1 MRGREGDMQR
11 TPIDVADALARVGDD
26 RDFLKEL
33 MDIYIEDLTARVAG
47 LREALAGGDL
57 KAVERLGHTI
67 KGSSANLSLPLL
79 QDRASAIELAG
90 RNGSAATAQA
100 NLQGLEKEF
109 LRLRDHLRQNP
120 L

>member
-1 MRGREGDMQR
+1 MERF
-11 TPIDVADALARVGDD
+11 PIDVADALARVGDD

-33 MDIYIEDLTARVAG
+33 MDIYTADLATRIAG
-47 LREALAGGDL
+47 LREALARGDL
-57 KAVERLGHTI
+57 KAVEQLGHAI

-79 QDRASAIELAG
+79 RDRASAIEIAG
-90 RNGSAATAQA
+90 KNGSAPKAQA

-109 LRLRDHLRQNP
+109 QRLREHLRENP

>member
-1 MRGREGDMQR
+1 MERI
-11 TPIDVADALARVGDD
+11 PIDVADALARVGDD

-33 MDIYIEDLTARVAG
+33 LDIYATDLATRVTG
-47 LREALAGGDL
+47 LRGALARGDL
-57 KAVERLGHTI
+57 KAVEQLGHAI

-79 QDRASAIELAG
+79 RDRASAIELAG
-90 RNGSAATAQA
+90 RNGSAAKAQA

-109 LRLRDHLRQNP
+109 QRLRDHLRQNP

>member
-1 MRGREGDMQR
+1 MQR

-57 KAVERLGHTI
+57 KAVERLGHAM
-67 KGSSANLSLPLL
+67 KGSSANLSLPRLR
-79 QDRASAIELAG
+79 DRAAAIELAG
-90 RNGSAATAQA
+90 KNGDALKAGV
-100 NLQGLEKEF
+100 NLDGLVKEF
-109 LRLRDHLRQNP
+109 QRLRDHLGKNP